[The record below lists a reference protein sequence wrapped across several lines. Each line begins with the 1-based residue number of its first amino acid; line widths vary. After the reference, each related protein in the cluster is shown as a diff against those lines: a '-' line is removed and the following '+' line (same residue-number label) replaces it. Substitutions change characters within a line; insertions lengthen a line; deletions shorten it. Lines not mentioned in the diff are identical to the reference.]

1 MGFYG
6 IYVQNFPTKPGIIGR
21 IRELQEAKV
30 LAPLSYFLTDF
41 LKEAHSQRLW
51 SLTPELEYPADSKTC
66 IFVQK
71 KITG

>member
-30 LAPLSYFLTDF
+30 LAPLSYFLTEF
-41 LKEAHSQRLW
+41 LKEAHSQRL
-51 SLTPELEYPADSKTC
+51 
-66 IFVQK
+66 
-71 KITG
+71 